1 MKKTVVSSLVLSLIP
16 GLCLGVNDRIY
27 KLIQE
32 KQQKMEKL
40 EKCQGTTKNL
50 KIAGISTLGIT
61 AVGIGANIAEAVVL
75 DKTKD
80 QVKDAKVARDA
91 ELKIKEDRI
100 QREEQDHQLF
110 VNLCNS
116 FGGNLLENQTACNVV
131 KKEFA
136 DYESSVFAAKQGGG
150 KCQVSMDTEKSKITE
165 CVYPNKHILSIGW
178 FYDANKQ
185 QNSGQGGNGNKQ
197 GNGDNNNAN
206 GNQGGNKGGAN
217 GNQGGQ
223 QQNQETTQ
231 AHVIHRVL
239 TLPEI
244 SNEIKDILKKPESK
258 CSDASAKS
266 TWLSGYTWTAKCD
279 KIEHTFTF
287 DGVKCAANQAFDTGT
302 GECLSQTKAK
312 KPLKERCD
320 AAYGNQGAERLACC
334 YADTTTQWN
343 PNTKTCKCV
352 DINLEWD
359 GKKCV
364 VKKDNGNQGGVAG
377 NDGKG
382 GNAQGKQQGG
392 NKGGQQGGND
402 PAQTPSG
409 ENGNGNQNGNQGGQQ
424 GGAVT
429 TPKDGNNPAQTPSGE
444 NGNGNQNGNQ
454 GGQQGG
460 EADNNNGGQDNQ
472 GEKKADDETVP
483 AEQLPGDGSVVVKNC
498 RTAWGESFLNKTANV
513 YNCNNDRSY
522 VDIPLDN
529 AKSDLKEFY
538 NAIGCELPFKPT
550 LMGNG
555 IIYTDCAKNTVSGN
569 DYISIIYSSLTCPY
583 GYKLN
588 EGAVQCDKVDV
599 APDMFANAC
608 NVISGAIKGKAC
620 QKEIYPTTEDDY
632 AQAVEQLKSH
642 ESTLSGSDYGFDCK
656 IEGDNT
662 ALSCTKGSYEI
673 MEWLYDNNVKC
684 DNGTFNPV
692 KGKCEEA
699 PDTDSGNDKQDY
711 KTYNY
716 DCDIRIKAEYGDIM
730 EGLQKCNDGK
740 GFQGG
745 YNFEQIK
752 DNQWKQT
759 IDEEKTIRIWTLRNL
774 YCDDNYALVKG
785 LCKQLSANAIAK
797 QKEIDEAS
805 KQMDIAFDAIEKEI
819 EQNSDPKTVCEKVG
833 GGQYTVYGS
842 PLKSGNAYLS
852 YCNNINEAK
861 CNEVIKKYTG
871 TYGHFEWKEETFFTG
886 GYRQNEYLSYEPN
899 PDRVETKCWFYNK

>member
-1 MKKTVVSSLVLSLIP
+1 MKKTIVSSLVLSLIP

-80 QVKDAKVARDA
+80 QVKDAKNARDVQ
-91 ELKIKEDRI
+91 LQIKEDRI
-100 QREEQDHQLF
+100 QREQQDHQLF

-136 DYESSVFAAKQGGG
+136 DYESSVFAARQSGG
-150 KCQVSMDTEKSKITE
+150 KCQASMDTEKSKITE

-197 GNGDNNNAN
+197 GNGGNNNAN
-206 GNQGGNKGGAN
+206 GDQGGNKGGAN

-231 AHVIHRVL
+231 AHVIHKVL

-244 SNEIKDILKKPESK
+244 SNEIKDTLKKPESK

-287 DGVKCAANQAFDTGT
+287 DGVKCAANQAFDTDT
-302 GECLSQTKAK
+302 GECLSQTKTK

-334 YADTTTQWN
+334 YAGTTTEWN

-352 DINLEWD
+352 DTNLEWN
-359 GKKCV
+359 GKTCV

-382 GNAQGKQQGG
+382 GNAQGNQQG
-392 NKGGQQGGND
+392 
-402 PAQTPSG
+402 
-409 ENGNGNQNGNQGGQQ
+409 GNQGGQQ

-429 TPKDGNNPAQTPSGE
+429 TPKGGNNPAQTPSGE
-444 NGNGNQNGNQ
+444 NGNGKQNG
-454 GGQQGG
+454 
-460 EADNNNGGQDNQ
+460 NQ

-569 DYISIIYSSLTCPY
+569 DYISIIYSSLKCPY

-656 IEGDNT
+656 IEENNTTLSCNKGGYEVMEWVRDNKINCGDN
-662 ALSCTKGSYEI
+662 
-673 MEWLYDNNVKC
+673 
-684 DNGTFNPV
+684 TFNPV
-692 KGKCEEA
+692 TGKCEA
-699 PDTDSGNDKQDY
+699 TSNDTNKQEY

-740 GFQGG
+740 GFRGG
-745 YNFEQIK
+745 YNYEHVG

-785 LCKQLSANAIAK
+785 LCKEMSANAIAK
-797 QKEIDEAS
+797 QKEIDEAN
-805 KQMDIAFDAIEKEI
+805 KQMDVEFDAIEKEI

-886 GYRQNEYLSYEPN
+886 GYKQNEYLSYEPN
-899 PDRVETKCWFYNK
+899 PDTVVTKCWFYNK